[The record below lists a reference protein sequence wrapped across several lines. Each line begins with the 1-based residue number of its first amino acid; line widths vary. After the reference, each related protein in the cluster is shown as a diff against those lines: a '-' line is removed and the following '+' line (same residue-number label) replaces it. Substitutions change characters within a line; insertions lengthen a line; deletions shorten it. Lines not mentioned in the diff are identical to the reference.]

1 MGKLPTNCLNVF
13 DHFVKL
19 PHKGLRSDG
28 GLLNCHLLL
37 LLLGFGWV
45 ENRQVA
51 DRRFEIGPNIEK
63 IVSDFKETYQSL
75 KRTTSKSYL
84 NIVYAVDDNIITVKV
99 AFFSYLSGIFESY
112 LNKY

>member
-1 MGKLPTNCLNVF
+1 M
-13 DHFVKL
+13 
-19 PHKGLRSDG
+19 
-28 GLLNCHLLL
+28 
-37 LLLGFGWV
+37 
-45 ENRQVA
+45 ENSQVA